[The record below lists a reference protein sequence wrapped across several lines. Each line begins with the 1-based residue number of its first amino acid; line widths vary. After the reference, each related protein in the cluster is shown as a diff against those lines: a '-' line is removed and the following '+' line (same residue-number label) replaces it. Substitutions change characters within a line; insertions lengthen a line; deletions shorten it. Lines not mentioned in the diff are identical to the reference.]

1 MLKLL
6 KHFGLYFIM
15 MKKVM
20 SMPEKW
26 SAFRSQLVLE
36 LEKVGINSIGIVI
49 FISFFVGGVVS
60 IQTALNLESP
70 LLPKYLIGLA
80 SRDSLILE
88 FSPTMISLILAG
100 KVGSSIASEIGSMR
114 VSEQI
119 DALEIMGV
127 NSASFLI
134 LPKIIASLFFFPF
147 LVILSMGIGMI
158 GAWVGALSV
167 DITTTEFLSGLRYEF
182 VSYYI
187 TYAIVKT
194 IFFAFIVSSI
204 SSYFG
209 YHVKG
214 GSIAVGKS
222 STDAVVYSSI
232 VILVFNFILTKLILA

>member
-127 NSASFLI
+127 NSTSFLI

-182 VSYYI
+182 RSYYI